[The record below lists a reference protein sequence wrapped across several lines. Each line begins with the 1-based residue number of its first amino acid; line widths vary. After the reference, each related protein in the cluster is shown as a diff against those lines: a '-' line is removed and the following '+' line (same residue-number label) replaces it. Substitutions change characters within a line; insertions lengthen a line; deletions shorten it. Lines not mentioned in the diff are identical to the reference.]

1 MVVSRFSTAQ
11 FGATNTAAIV
21 AGGQRFSGPAATAAS
36 AAVEQWNGTNWT
48 EVGDLGTARKQLAGA
63 GTSTSGLAF
72 GGENPSN
79 ASLTVT
85 ESWNGTNW
93 TEVNDLN
100 NSVHYNSGAGA
111 DNTSALGFG
120 GANPATPAVLAVT
133 ESWNGTNW
141 TNENNLNAAV
151 QFSYGSGAQTTALS
165 AGGSN
170 PPTTA
175 ATEEWVYNAVLT
187 ENID

>member
-1 MVVSRFSTAQ
+1 M
-11 FGATNTAAIV
+11 
-21 AGGQRFSGPAATAAS
+21 
-36 AAVEQWNGTNWT
+36 
-48 EVGDLGTARKQLAGA
+48 
-63 GTSTSGLAF
+63 
-72 GGENPSN
+72 
-79 ASLTVT
+79 
-85 ESWNGTNW
+85 
-93 TEVNDLN
+93 
-100 NSVHYNSGAGA
+100 
-111 DNTSALGFG
+111 
-120 GANPATPAVLAVT
+120 T